1 MPGTDSVTE
10 KVSAESE
17 TARLVNALR
26 AAGLSYH
33 QIGEGI
39 GVHWR
44 TVLRW
49 SRQENRPWS
58 IIAVN
63 RILTTMLAEKAAEPP
78 SA

>member
-1 MPGTDSVTE
+1 MSTTPKKRTNE
-10 KVSAESE
+10 ESE
-17 TARLVNALR
+17 TARLVNDLR

-49 SRQENRPWS
+49 SRGENRPWS

-63 RILTTMLAEKAAEPP
+63 RILTTMLAEKAAEIP
-78 SA
+78 SV

>member
-63 RILTTMLAEKAAEPP
+63 RILTTMLVEKAAEPP